1 MVAFVEGELIQRSGA
16 QVVLQCAGVGVRLT
30 VPLSTLQR
38 LPELGQRVRLWTVME
53 FYQEPSGYGEY
64 RLYGFFTE
72 AESHVFELLR
82 RVSGIGTKTA
92 LTVLSA
98 FSVTELRECVLRGDV
113 AALQRLP
120 GVGRKTA
127 ERLILELRERIVS
140 IEPGG
145 APGVASTVRQEALLA
160 LMALGYKRGE
170 ADRAL
175 QEALR
180 QVEAER
186 NLTAEE
192 LVKAALR
199 ALRE

>member
-98 FSVTELRECVLRGDV
+98 FSVTEL
-113 AALQRLP
+113 P

-180 QVEAER
+180 QVEAEH

-199 ALRE
+199 ALR